1 MQVSMIAID
10 LAKTIFQLCGVN
22 QAGKPQFNKSIR
34 RNKLLSFLKYYPDAV
49 IAMEACSGS
58 NYWGRMLE
66 QLGYK
71 VLLIPPIHVKPFV
84 KGNKNDR
91 NDAFA
96 ITEAASRPNMRFVKP
111 RTLEQT
117 DLMMLHKIRARRVE
131 SRKALTNQLR
141 GMLNEYG
148 PVLGR
153 GASTLRKS
161 LPGLLEDADNG
172 LTESAR
178 VLIRD
183 IQNEWQHLDEDI
195 ERLDRKIKQQAKSN
209 AHTRRLMTI
218 TGVAEQT
225 ATAMYAF
232 AGDGK
237 GYKNGRHFAANIG
250 LVPKEHSS
258 GGVQKLGGITK
269 RGNRYLRRLLVQ
281 GAWSVLRNIKGKTD
295 RLSRWAQALVERRGK
310 HKAVVAIA
318 NKMARIIWSMLFH
331 RTEYQPR

>member
-34 RNKLLSFLKYYPDAV
+34 RNKLLSFLKDYPDAV

-71 VLLIPPIHVKPFV
+71 VLLIPPIHVKP
-84 KGNKNDR
+84 
-91 NDAFA
+91 
-96 ITEAASRPNMRFVKP
+96 
-111 RTLEQT
+111 
-117 DLMMLHKIRARRVE
+117 
-131 SRKALTNQLR
+131 
-141 GMLNEYG
+141 
-148 PVLGR
+148 
-153 GASTLRKS
+153 
-161 LPGLLEDADNG
+161 
-172 LTESAR
+172 
-178 VLIRD
+178 
-183 IQNEWQHLDEDI
+183 
-195 ERLDRKIKQQAKSN
+195 
-209 AHTRRLMTI
+209 
-218 TGVAEQT
+218 
-225 ATAMYAF
+225 F